1 MVNAFC
7 DFELRSDPSAPY
19 QPLAIVWDDCSG
31 ALYCAILDIMQELV
45 SDLKAAQLAGPSW
58 LHLCFGSFSIPGLW
72 GPGHRPHDTCLF
84 TTFAIFDNVSQHIGG
99 WPVLGDLACIPR
111 ADWWLLTGEFW
122 SSLRQTS
129 LCG

>member
-1 MVNAFC
+1 MHSVTSSSGVT
-7 DFELRSDPSAPY
+7 RP
-19 QPLAIVWDDCSG
+19 PLTSHWPLCGMTAV
-31 ALYCAILDIMQELV
+31 ERFTV
-45 SDLKAAQLAGPSW
+45 HLKAAQLAGPSW